1 VTRISAGPL
10 PAARRRS
17 KCAGLAIDRIA
28 VYEIPGTW
36 PRIGRSGGR
45 LPHRARSRAR
55 RGRRGDTAELFMRVA
70 GSSDEELA
78 AVRNSPYWPAVLA
91 AMEALAHTL
100 AYDAACLGDGHPPL
114 GRLANITHPTLVA
127 TGAAHPPGSAE
138 WLLALDRAAD
148 ATAASIRTRIGE
160 SWRAS
165 PMSSTRRPSPPCLW
179 SSSGRRAP
187 VPDLS
192 ERAGRLDPV
201 PARPR
206 PCGRPAARRAVPGRP
221 GRSPR
226 PRALR
231 GARAQPS

>member
-1 VTRISAGPL
+1 MAEDWPQRWGDYRTRL
-10 PAARRRS
+10 EAA
-17 KCAGLAIDRIA
+17 LAEGR
-28 VYEIPGTW
+28 PGD
-36 PRIGRSGGR
+36 
-45 LPHRARSRAR
+45 A
-55 RGRRGDTAELFMRVA
+55 AELFMRVA

-78 AVRNSPYWPAVLA
+78 AVRDSPCWL

-100 AYDAACLGDGHPPL
+100 AYDAACLGDGYPPL
-114 GRLANITHPTLVA
+114 GRLANITHP
-127 TGAAHPPGSAE
+127 PNPRCDGSRTPVRICGMGP
-138 WLLALDRAAD
+138 LPSIGRPMPLPRA
-148 ATAASIRTRIGE
+148 SRTRIGE

-179 SSSGRRAP
+179 SSLGRRAP
-187 VPDLS
+187 APDLS
-192 ERAGRLDPV
+192 DPAGRLDPV

-231 GARAQPS
+231 GAPAQPSWRAGLGEWSPPRVLRG